1 MHVFDEIAAVVV
13 LVMVGVEFAVSAF
26 VNPSAWRLAPEPQAK
41 MLSHFA
47 ASARQVMPV
56 WYAAGLLLLVAEMWL
71 HRAGPGRGL
80 LLAASAIWLLTTLST
95 LVFLV
100 PLNNLVIKAGPGWQ
114 EAHRTWDTR
123 HRVRI
128 VALAVAAVL
137 LAYVVTR

>member
-1 MHVFDEIAAVVV
+1 MHVFDEIVVVVV
-13 LVMVGVEFAVSAF
+13 LVMVGVEFSVSAF
-26 VNPSAWRLAPEPQAK
+26 VNPSAWRLDPEPQAK

-47 ASARQVMPV
+47 AVLGKVMPV
-56 WYAAGLLLLVAEMWL
+56 WYAAGLLLLIAETWL
-71 HRAGPGRGL
+71 HRAGSGRGF
-80 LLAASAIWLLTTLST
+80 LLAASAIWPLTTLST

-100 PLNNLVIKAGPGWQ
+100 PLNNLVIKAAPGWQ

-137 LAYVVTR
+137 LTYVVTR